1 MLSLQEFSNG
11 CISVSGIQKYPTRF
25 ENENRIMEELFSKAD
40 WASFG
45 NEHQISTNKVEKNE
59 FGQFCIW
66 RESQNQSSSKMYLQ
80 KVDILHFS
88 TPELKSWAKSIEDR
102 ENIA

>member
-66 RESQNQSSSKMYLQ
+66 RESKI
-80 KVDILHFS
+80 KVLLRCTYKKLIFFILA
-88 TPELKSWAKSIEDR
+88 LL
-102 ENIA
+102 N